1 MSEPDRIRYFMQH
14 VQDYSVITIGYQ
26 EWNQLVRLD
35 GKLTILEDAP
45 PKLSGV
51 MQDATVVAIAASG
64 VNNPNPGIQ
73 ITRRDMKD
81 YPYIYNTDHY
91 SVVERLSNYSGYCEI
106 LSRAGIRDSEKLRA
120 TVDSWVW
127 VIGPQKLPGIH
138 WSEEIPQYIRDAQKK

>member
-35 GKLTILEDAP
+35 GKPTILEDAP

-51 MQDATVVAIAASG
+51 MEDATVVAIAASG

-73 ITRRDMKD
+73 ITRREMKD

-91 SVVERLSNYSGYCEI
+91 SVVERLSNYSGIAKSLVELEYEI
-106 LSRAGIRDSEKLRA
+106 LRSFG
-120 TVDSWVW
+120 
-127 VIGPQKLPGIH
+127 
-138 WSEEIPQYIRDAQKK
+138 